1 MDFLK
6 FEKTIETIKKYDNG
20 TWEDICDVKRTLEAL
35 LNQFQNNYID
45 NYVNSI
51 KNILLTRITDLSI
64 TLDVLK
70 TLPSEVWT
78 MDQIFLDLEIRKN
91 TAMYNYLD
99 SNKKLSEKFKKELEW
114 TYGVGD
120 EYDDFEV
127 AKVKVIPNYFCYG
140 ALGDKKLKNGLH
152 IVLRKNWDGNI

>member
-35 LNQFQNNYID
+35 LNQFKDSYKEND
-45 NYVNSI
+45 VNSI

-70 TLPSEVWT
+70 TLPSDVWT
-78 MDQIFLDLEIRKN
+78 MDQIFLELELRKN
-91 TAMYNYLD
+91 TRMYDYLD
-99 SNKKLSEKFKKELEW
+99 SNKELSEKFKKELEW
-114 TYGVGD
+114 
-120 EYDDFEV
+120 
-127 AKVKVIPNYFCYG
+127 
-140 ALGDKKLKNGLH
+140 
-152 IVLRKNWDGNI
+152 

>member
-6 FEKTIETIKKYDNG
+6 FEKAIETIKKYDDG

-64 TLDVLK
+64 TLEVLK
-70 TLPSEVWT
+70 AFPAWT
-78 MDQIFLDLEIRKN
+78 MEQIFIELEIRKN
-91 TAMYNYLD
+91 TAMYKYLD
-99 SNKKLSEKFKKELEW
+99 LKKELSEKFKKELE
-114 TYGVGD
+114 
-120 EYDDFEV
+120 
-127 AKVKVIPNYFCYG
+127 
-140 ALGDKKLKNGLH
+140 
-152 IVLRKNWDGNI
+152 

>member
-1 MDFLK
+1 MNILNYLK
-6 FEKTIETIKKYDNG
+6 LEKTVETIKRYDNG

-51 KNILLTRITDLSI
+51 KNIVLTRITDLSI

-70 TLPSEVWT
+70 TLPSDVWT

-91 TAMYNYLD
+91 SAMYNYLD
-99 SNKKLSEKFKKELEW
+99 KKKELSEKFKKELE
-114 TYGVGD
+114 
-120 EYDDFEV
+120 
-127 AKVKVIPNYFCYG
+127 
-140 ALGDKKLKNGLH
+140 
-152 IVLRKNWDGNI
+152 

>member
-35 LNQFQNNYID
+35 LNQFKDSYKEND
-45 NYVNSI
+45 VNTI

-70 TLPSEVWT
+70 TLPSDVWT
-78 MDQIFLDLEIRKN
+78 MDQIFLELEIRKN
-91 TAMYNYLD
+91 TRMYDYLD
-99 SNKKLSEKFKKELEW
+99 LNKELSEKFKKELEW
-114 TYGVGD
+114 
-120 EYDDFEV
+120 
-127 AKVKVIPNYFCYG
+127 
-140 ALGDKKLKNGLH
+140 
-152 IVLRKNWDGNI
+152 

>member
-1 MDFLK
+1 MMDFLK
-6 FEKTIETIKKYDNG
+6 FEKAIETIKKYDDG

-70 TLPSEVWT
+70 AFPADAWT
-78 MDQIFLDLEIRKN
+78 MEAIFLELEIRKN
-91 TAMYNYLD
+91 TAMYKYLD
-99 SNKKLSEKFKKELEW
+99 LNKELSEKFKKELE
-114 TYGVGD
+114 
-120 EYDDFEV
+120 
-127 AKVKVIPNYFCYG
+127 
-140 ALGDKKLKNGLH
+140 
-152 IVLRKNWDGNI
+152 

>member
-1 MDFLK
+1 MDFLI

-99 SNKKLSEKFKKELEW
+99 SNKKLSEKFKNELEW

-127 AKVKVIPNYFCYG
+127 AKVKAIPNYFCYG
-140 ALGDKKLKNGLH
+140 ALGNKSLKTVYILF
-152 IVLRKNWDGNI
+152 